1 MRKRDMSIYI
11 YIEFDGHFVIN
22 SMRGVP
28 LASGRDERKK
38 VGKLLISYEK
48 KLSNYRI

>member
-1 MRKRDMSIYI
+1 
-11 YIEFDGHFVIN
+11 
-22 SMRGVP
+22 MRGVP

-48 KLSNYRI
+48 KLSNYRIWIIKITVIIHKDLNFEK